1 MTKYWKSLDG
11 NSIQNKKEKVEKK
24 SSTNRRDFL
33 KTFGFGLASTFIL
46 SRCEN
51 AAHKA
56 IPYLIKPEEVTPS
69 IANYYTSS
77 FFDGDKFNSILVKVL
92 DGRPIKIEGNDLSSI
107 SLGATNSIT
116 QASILSLYD
125 DTRYRKPKVN
135 GEDSDWG
142 TIDKQIID
150 QLKKA
155 KEEKG
160 KIAIV
165 SPTIISPSTKKVIA
179 DFIKEY
185 PTTEHITY
193 NAISVSGL
201 LDANKESF
209 GKRIIPNYKFDKA
222 KIIVGIN
229 ADFLGTWLSPVEYTK
244 QYVQNRQV
252 SEDNREMSLHI
263 QVESGMSL
271 TGSNADE
278 RIIINPSEEQ
288 NLVANL
294 YNYIANKVGEEEI
307 TASKPT
313 MKITELGNDL
323 LKNKGKSLVVC
334 GTNNKETQLIVNG
347 INQLLENYGKTISFN
362 QALLTKQADDLEM
375 ADFIKNID
383 SYKGIIFYD
392 CNPVYDYPAK
402 EKLTNAIKNI
412 ELSISFSAIPDETS
426 EIVKYVCPAHNYLEA
441 WNDFNPKE
449 GIYTLSQPC
458 IHPIFDTRRE
468 QESFL
473 KWAGIEQEYYQIIKQ
488 NWKSAVYS
496 KTNLAFDFENFWIKS
511 LQDGIIEL
519 ESNSSE
525 PKYKNDLSAIK
536 ITEPKSELELHIYE
550 SVHIGSGKHAN
561 NPWLQEL
568 PDPVSKVTWDNYAA
582 ISPFLSK
589 EKSLK
594 TGDVIIISGTM
605 EIPVLVQ
612 PGQAKN
618 TISIALG
625 YGRTVAGKSGKDVGT
640 DVYQLIKTDGYKEY
654 STDITIE
661 KTKVF
666 KELATTQLHDSMEG
680 RDIVRETT
688 LDKYKEKPSA
698 GNERHK
704 EIEKHHNTLYQEYV
718 YEGHHW
724 GMAVDLNACTGCNSC
739 VAACSIEN
747 NVPIVGKEEVKRA
760 HEMHWMRIDRYYA
773 GDPENP
779 EVIRQPVMCQHCGN
793 APCENVC
800 PVGATNH
807 SAEGI
812 NQMAYNRCI
821 GTRYCNNNCPY
832 KVRRFNWFDYNKSD
846 ALEGNL
852 YDPHGM
858 TKDLPRMVLNPDVT
872 VRAKG
877 VIEKCS
883 FCVQRI
889 QEKKLKAKMENRALQ
904 DGEILTACQQTCP
917 ANAIVFGDLN
927 DKNSKVSKLFE
938 QQRRYHLLEE
948 LHTLPTVGYLT
959 KVRNK
964 KGKKSN
970 NKDHQK
976 HA

>member
-1 MTKYWKSLDG
+1 MTKYWKSIDG
-11 NSIQNKKEKVEKK
+11 NSIQNKEEKIEKK
-24 SSTNRRDFL
+24 SPTNRRDFL

-69 IANYYTSS
+69 MANYYASS

-92 DGRPIKIEGNDLSSI
+92 DGRPIKIEGNDLSGI
-107 SLGATNSIT
+107 SQGATNSIT

-125 DTRYRKPKVN
+125 DTRYRKPKVD
-135 GEDSDWG
+135 GVDTDWT

-150 QLKKA
+150 QLKKI
-155 KEEKG
+155 KKEKG
-160 KIAIV
+160 KIAII
-165 SPTIISPSTKKVIA
+165 SSSIISPSTKKVIT

-185 PTTEHITY
+185 PTTEHIIY
-193 NAISVSGL
+193 DVISVAGL
-201 LDANKESF
+201 LDANKKIF
-209 GKRIIPNYKFDKA
+209 DKRAIPNYQFDKA
-222 KIIVGIN
+222 QMIVGIN

-252 SEDNREMSLHI
+252 NEDKREMSRHI
-263 QVESGMSL
+263 QIESGMSL
-271 TGSNADE
+271 TGSNADK

-288 NLVANL
+288 NLIANL
-294 YNYIANKVGEEEI
+294 YNYLANKVGEKEI
-307 TASKPT
+307 AVSKPEHDIST
-313 MKITELGNDL
+313 LGDELF
-323 LKNKGKSLVVC
+323 KNKGKSLVVC

-347 INQLLENYGKTISFN
+347 INQLLGNYGKTITFN
-362 QALLTKQADDLEM
+362 QSLLTKQADDKQM
-375 ADFIKNID
+375 DGFVNNID
-383 SYKGIIFYD
+383 SYQGVIFYD
-392 CNPVYDYPAK
+392 CNPVYDYPAS
-402 EKLTNAIKNI
+402 EKVTKVLKNI
-412 ELSISFSAIPDETS
+412 DLSISLSTIPDETS
-426 EIVKYVCPAHNYLEA
+426 ELVKYVCPANNYLES

-458 IHPIFDTRRE
+458 IHPIFDTRQE
-468 QESFL
+468 QESL
-473 KWAGIEQEYYQIIKQ
+473 LMWTGIEKEYYQIIKE
-488 NWKSAVYS
+488 NWKLVVYS
-496 KTNLAFDFENFWIKS
+496 KTNRVFDFMDYWNKS
-511 LQDGIIEL
+511 LQDGVVEL
-519 ESNSSE
+519 ESKSTE
-525 PKYKNDLSAIK
+525 PKYKNDLSAVK
-536 ITEPKSELELHIYE
+536 IIEPKSELELHIYE
-550 SVHIGSGKHAN
+550 SVNIGSGKHAN

-582 ISPFLSK
+582 ISPALAK
-589 EKSLK
+589 EKNLK
-594 TGDVIIISGTM
+594 TGDVLKINGLI

-618 TISIALG
+618 TISVALG
-625 YGRTVAGKSGKDVGT
+625 YGRTVAGKSGKDIGT
-640 DVYQLIKTDGYKEY
+640 DVYQLLKTGDYKEY
-654 STDITIE
+654 SRGITIE
-661 KTKVF
+661 KTLAF

-688 LDKYKEKPSA
+688 LNKYKEKPSS

-704 EIEKHHNTLYQEYV
+704 EIEKYHQTLYQEYK

-724 GMAVDLNACTGCNSC
+724 AMAVDLNACTGCNTC

-779 EVIRQPVMCQHCGN
+779 EVIRQPVMCQHCDN

-807 SAEGI
+807 SSEGI

-832 KVRRFNWFDYNKSD
+832 KVRRFNWLDYNKAE

-858 TKDLPRMVLNPDVT
+858 TEDLPRMVLNPDVT
-872 VRAKG
+872 IRAKG

-889 QEKKLKAKMENRALQ
+889 QEKKLKAKLENRELK
-904 DGEILTACQQTCP
+904 DGEIQPACQQTCP

-927 DKNSKVSKLFE
+927 DKNSKVYKLFK

-948 LHTLPTVGYLT
+948 LHTLPSVGYLT

-964 KGKKSN
+964 GII
-970 NKDHQK
+970 
-976 HA
+976 

>member
-11 NSIQNKKEKVEKK
+11 NSIQNKEEKVEKK
-24 SSTNRRDFL
+24 SPTNRRDFL

-69 IANYYTSS
+69 MANYYASS

-92 DGRPIKIEGNDLSSI
+92 DGRPIKIEGNDLSGTSQ
-107 SLGATNSIT
+107 GATNSIT

-125 DTRYRKPKVN
+125 DTRYRKPKVA
-135 GEDSDWG
+135 GVDTDW
-142 TIDKQIID
+142 TTTDKQIID
-150 QLKKA
+150 QLKKI
-155 KEEKG
+155 KKEKG

-165 SPTIISPSTKKVIA
+165 SSSIISPSTIKVIT

-193 NAISVSGL
+193 DSISAAGL

-209 GKRIIPNYKFDKA
+209 GKRVIPDYRFNKA
-222 KIIVGIN
+222 QLIVGFN

-252 SEDNREMSLHI
+252 SEDKREMSRHVQI
-263 QVESGMSL
+263 ESGMSL

-288 NLVANL
+288 NLIACL
-294 YNYIANKVGEEEI
+294 YNYIANKVGEKEI
-307 TASKPT
+307 TTSKPAQD
-313 MKITELGNDL
+313 ITKLGDELF
-323 LKNKGKSLVVC
+323 KNKGKSLVVC

-347 INQLLENYGKTISFN
+347 INQLLGNYGKTISFN
-362 QALLTKQADDLEM
+362 QSLLTKQADDKQM
-375 ADFIKNID
+375 DGFVNSID
-383 SYKGIIFYD
+383 SYQGVIFYD
-392 CNPVYDYPAK
+392 CNPVYDYPAS
-402 EKLTNAIKNI
+402 EKVTKALKNI
-412 ELSISFSAIPDETS
+412 DLSISLSTIPDETS
-426 EIVKYVCPAHNYLEA
+426 ELVKFVCPANNYLES

-458 IHPIFDTRRE
+458 IHPIFDTRQE
-468 QESFL
+468 QESL
-473 KWAGIEQEYYQIIKQ
+473 LMWAGIAKEYYQIIKE
-488 NWKSAVYS
+488 NWKLLVYS
-496 KTNLAFDFENFWIKS
+496 KTNRVFEFMDFWNKS
-511 LQDGIIEL
+511 LQDGVVEL
-519 ESNSSE
+519 ESKSTE
-525 PKYKNDLSAIK
+525 PKYKNDLSSVK
-536 ITEPKSELELHIYE
+536 IIEPKSELELHIYE
-550 SVHIGSGKHAN
+550 SVNIGSGKYAN

-582 ISPFLSK
+582 ISPAFAK
-589 EKSLK
+589 ERNLK
-594 TGDVIIISGTM
+594 TGDILKINGLI

-618 TISIALG
+618 TISVALG
-625 YGRTVAGKSGKDVGT
+625 YGRTVAGKSGKDIGT
-640 DVYQLIKTDGYKEY
+640 DVYQLLKTGDYKEY
-654 STDITIE
+654 SRDITIE
-661 KTKVF
+661 KTLAF

-688 LDKYKEKPSA
+688 LNKYKEKPSS

-704 EIEKHHNTLYQEYV
+704 KIEKHHQTLYQEYK

-724 GMAVDLNACTGCNSC
+724 AMAVDLNACTGCNTC

-779 EVIRQPVMCQHCGN
+779 EVIRQPVMCQHCDN

-807 SAEGI
+807 SSEGI

-832 KVRRFNWFDYNKSD
+832 KVRRFNWFDYNK
-846 ALEGNL
+846 AEVLEGNL

-858 TKDLPRMVLNPDVT
+858 TEDLPRMVLNPDVT
-872 VRAKG
+872 IRAKG

-889 QEKKLKAKMENRALQ
+889 QEKKLKAKLENRELK
-904 DGEILTACQQTCP
+904 DGEIQPACQQVCP

-927 DKNSKVSKLFE
+927 DKNSKVYKLFK

-948 LHTLPTVGYLT
+948 LHTLPSVGYLT

-964 KGKKSN
+964 GII
-970 NKDHQK
+970 
-976 HA
+976 